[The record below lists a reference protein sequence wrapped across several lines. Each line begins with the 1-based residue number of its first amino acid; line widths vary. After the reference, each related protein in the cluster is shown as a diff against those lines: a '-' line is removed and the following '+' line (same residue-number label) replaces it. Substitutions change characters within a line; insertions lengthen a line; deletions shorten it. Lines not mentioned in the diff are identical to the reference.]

1 MDVGERDWVHRCPER
16 RPPVDHTEDG
26 EHEERAADTM
36 PEECGMR
43 PLAGALA
50 EIQERNE
57 RRIRDQ
63 LFTEWTVENDVPEGD
78 VRRLLAALGQ
88 AMNWVPR
95 EEHGRFAA
103 MLRKGDAIGG
113 CTQEHQEKT
122 APPRRHWTAGH
133 LRAALA
139 GVPDDTLIVVNT
151 EDPQHGDLV
160 EEWAI
165 YGAGYGRIDWGDGY
179 GMEQDEAFGLSCR
192 LTEEFRVKPKRPRK
206 FSE

>member
-1 MDVGERDWVHRCPER
+1 MGYD
-16 RPPVDHTEDG
+16 TEDG
-26 EHEERAADTM
+26 EHEERAASAM
-36 PEECGMR
+36 PVEYR
-43 PLAGALA
+43 AHPLAAAIA
-50 EIQERNE
+50 EIRERNE
-57 RRIRDQ
+57 WRIRAQ
-63 LFTEWTVENDVPEGD
+63 LFTEWTVENDVSEGD

-88 AMNWVPR
+88 AMSWVPH
-95 EEHGRFAA
+95 EEHGRLAA

-122 APPRRHWTAGH
+122 APPRRHWTAGQ

-151 EDPQHGDLV
+151 EDPQDSGMA

-165 YGAGYGRIDWGDGY
+165 YSAGYGRIDWGDGY

-192 LTEEFRVKPKRPRK
+192 LTDDFRVKPDRPRK
-206 FSE
+206 SSE